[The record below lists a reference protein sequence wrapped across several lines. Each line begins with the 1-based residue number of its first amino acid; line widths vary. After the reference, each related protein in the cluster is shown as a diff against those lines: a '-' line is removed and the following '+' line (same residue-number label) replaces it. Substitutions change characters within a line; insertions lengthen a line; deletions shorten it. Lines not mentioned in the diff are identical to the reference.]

1 MKFGILK
8 SKIEQTLFESYV
20 DKTLKKDIFVFEELI
35 LKNKNLSKLFYL
47 YDELSSNL
55 GLSESLASELID
67 KSILIY
73 ENTVNK
79 ITQNTLKEIEM
90 WVGHVKTDNNY
101 ENLDKLFSNNVTN
114 LVEKI
119 SAKKTILENLKLK
132 KDSIIESQNV
142 SLKSLIKETN
152 TEINSVLSHLSE
164 EDKKEIKKIINS
176 DEKKLEIQYDIL
188 KEMSMKKLRK
198 ILSEESDNNV
208 RKTIKETI
216 EKVESDPY
224 SKINFVKLKSLS
236 ENL

>member
-55 GLSESLASELID
+55 GLNESLASEFID

-79 ITQNTLKEIEM
+79 ITQNNINEIEM
-90 WVGHVKTDNNY
+90 WVGHIKTSNNY
-101 ENLDKLFSNNVTN
+101 ESLDKLFSNNVTN

-119 SAKKTILENLKLK
+119 SAKKSIIENLKLPK
-132 KDSIIESQNV
+132 NSIVESKNT

-152 TEINSVLSHLSE
+152 TEINSLLETLSE

-176 DEKKLEIQYDIL
+176 DEKKLENQYDIL
-188 KEMSMKKLRK
+188 KEMSIKKLRK

-208 RKTIKETI
+208 RKTIDETI
-216 EKVESDPY
+216 QKVESDPY

>member
-55 GLSESLASELID
+55 GLNESLANELID

-119 SAKKTILENLKLK
+119 SAKKTILESLKLK

-142 SLKSLIKETN
+142 SLKSLIK
-152 TEINSVLSHLSE
+152 
-164 EDKKEIKKIINS
+164 
-176 DEKKLEIQYDIL
+176 
-188 KEMSMKKLRK
+188 
-198 ILSEESDNNV
+198 
-208 RKTIKETI
+208 
-216 EKVESDPY
+216 
-224 SKINFVKLKSLS
+224 
-236 ENL
+236 

>member
-55 GLSESLASELID
+55 GLNESLASELID

-119 SAKKTILENLKLK
+119 SAKKTILESLKLK

-164 EDKKEIKKIINS
+164 EDKKEIKKIINA

-236 ENL
+236 ENM

>member
-55 GLSESLASELID
+55 GLNESLASELID

-119 SAKKTILENLKLK
+119 SAKKTILESLKLK

-164 EDKKEIKKIINS
+164 EDKKEIKKIINA